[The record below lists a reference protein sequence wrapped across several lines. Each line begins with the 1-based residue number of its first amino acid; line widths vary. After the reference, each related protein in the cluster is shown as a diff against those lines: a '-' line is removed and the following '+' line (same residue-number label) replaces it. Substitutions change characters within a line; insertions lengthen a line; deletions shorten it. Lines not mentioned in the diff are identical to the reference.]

1 MEKIYEK
8 AEQVHV
14 AAVVL
19 YPGEGTG
26 AGKYYMTP
34 GEATAA
40 AEGTEISAED
50 LFQLFVKGVVVKTGD
65 IYRKPVA
72 CTKAGVLT
80 FASVS

>member
-8 AEQVHV
+8 AEQIHV
-14 AAVVL
+14 AAIVL

-26 AGKYYMTP
+26 AGKYYKTSE
-34 GEATAA
+34 EAAAA

-50 LFQLFVKGVVVKTGD
+50 LFQLFVKGVIVKTGD
-65 IYRKPVA
+65 VYRKPVA

-80 FASVS
+80 FASAS

>member
-1 MEKIYEK
+1 
-8 AEQVHV
+8 
-14 AAVVL
+14 
-19 YPGEGTG
+19 
-26 AGKYYMTP
+26 MTP

>member
-8 AEQVHV
+8 AEQIHV
-14 AAVVL
+14 AAIVL

-26 AGKYYMTP
+26 TGKYYKTSE
-34 GEATAA
+34 EATAA

-50 LFQLFVKGVVVKTGD
+50 LFQLFVKGVIVKTGD
-65 IYRKPVA
+65 VYRKPVA

-80 FASVS
+80 FASAS